1 MGNAYHILGRTVQPH
16 QISLATLSLITL
28 LAVPNPF
35 TKKQPKALDF
45 TASSTDEEKFIK
57 NYVEQHSKAEH

>member
-16 QISLATLSLITL
+16 QISLATLSLVAL

-35 TKKQPKALDF
+35 AKKQPQTLDF
-45 TASSTDEEKFIK
+45 AASSADEEKFIK